1 MNIAPYLFVHTI
13 QSEVV
18 KAAKFVPP
26 AWKCGNASMEPP
38 TKRHLLEEN
47 LHGHDHAA
55 LDHSHHHDHEHLTAD
70 GIDISKIKNGLRD
83 SKLRLGKRRE
93 LQTAT
98 GYKFQVDMYIE
109 VDFDLCARHGEAC
122 TNGVGPKTLNYIN
135 VLFAGAN
142 TVYEVSSVGIFACEM
157 DVRCAIIFAN
167 LSSCGML
174 PRSQFNR
181 RKSIPT

>member
-1 MNIAPYLFVHTI
+1 MASQTSIESPLLNQYQSKIMFVSNRALKLLAFLSTFATNAILTTSAADVNVATYEHD
-13 QSEVV
+13 QS
-18 KAAKFVPP
+18 
-26 AWKCGNASMEPP
+26 
-38 TKRHLLEEN
+38 T
-47 LHGHDHAA
+47 
-55 LDHSHHHDHEHLTAD
+55 TD
-70 GIDISKIKNGLRD
+70 GIDLIEIKNGLRD
-83 SKLRLGKRRE
+83 SKLHLGNRRE
-93 LQTAT
+93 LQTAK
-98 GYKFQVDMYIE
+98 GYSFYVDMYIE